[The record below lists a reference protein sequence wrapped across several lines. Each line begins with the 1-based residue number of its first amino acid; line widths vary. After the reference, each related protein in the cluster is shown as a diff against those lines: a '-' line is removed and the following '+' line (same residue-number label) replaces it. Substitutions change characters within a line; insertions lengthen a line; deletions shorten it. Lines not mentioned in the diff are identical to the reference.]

1 MKVRILIGSI
11 ISCIFFA
18 STFAGSDHTDY
29 SSHDEKISSTN
40 NALKNKKPHQ
50 GHDEHNGDD
59 SIVALSPN
67 AIKDNHIEVTLAGP
81 KSINQTLTVMGKVI
95 PELAKQVKI
104 YPRFPG
110 IVKSIYYQLGDS
122 VKKHDV
128 LLTIESNQSLQNYSV
143 RAPFSGELI
152 KQNVNV
158 GNLVKQDKVLF
169 ELADLSSVWVELF
182 IYRKDVNRVSK
193 GDRIYISHGENNRN
207 IVKSKI
213 DYISPIGDEHT
224 QSIIAR
230 ATLQNKNRKF
240 IPGLYVDVNIIVK
253 SQEVPVAVNR
263 EAIQEIDG
271 KKVIFVEIKP
281 NKFEPKVVT
290 LGLGDDHFVQISSGL
305 QAGDRYVAGNSFILK
320 ADLEKS
326 SAEHSH

>member
-1 MKVRILIGSI
+1 MKVRILISSI
-11 ISCIFFA
+11 VSCMFF
-18 STFAGSDHTDY
+18 TCVLAGSGHADH
-29 SSHDEKISSTN
+29 SSHDEKISSMD
-40 NALKNKKPHQ
+40 NAIESKKSHEADND
-50 GHDEHNGDD
+50 HNDED
-59 SIVALSPN
+59 SIVTLSSN
-67 AIKDNHIEVTLAGP
+67 SIKDNHIEIVLAGP
-81 KSINQTLTVMGKVI
+81 KTINKKLTVMGKVI
-95 PELAKQVKI
+95 PELTKQVKI
-104 YPRFPG
+104 YPRFSG
-110 IVKSIYYQLGDS
+110 IVKSMYYQLGDS
-122 VKKHDV
+122 VKKNDV

-158 GNLVKQDKVLF
+158 GNLVKQDKVLY
-169 ELADLSSVWVELF
+169 ELANLSSVWVELF

-193 GDRIYISHGENNRN
+193 GDNIYINHGENNRS

-240 IPGLYVDVNIIVK
+240 IPGLYVDVNIIVNSK
-253 SQEVPVAVNR
+253 EVPVAVNR
-263 EAIQEIDG
+263 KAIQEIDG
-271 KKVIFVEIKP
+271 KKIVFVEIKP
-281 NKFEPKVVT
+281 NTFEPKVVT
-290 LGLGDDHFVQISSGL
+290 LGLSDDRFVQISSGL
-305 QAGDRYVAGNSFILK
+305 KANDRYVASSSFILK